1 MDLQEGGFQQAA
13 QGVELVHGSHDQRG
27 CRGAGLHEEGLLG
40 HGFGA
45 EGVVGG

>member
-1 MDLQEGGFQQAA
+1 MDLEEGGFQQAA
-13 QGVELVHGSHDQRG
+13 QGLELVHGGHDQWG